1 MSIEELIEK
10 VLETLGDTLGG
21 NLLGALGAIG
31 ILLGGWLLAVII
43 SAIIRRVIKRTKID
57 DKIAKLIRAEEDVET
72 GRVEVARWAGK
83 AAYYLI
89 MLFVVVAFLQAL
101 NLTVV
106 AEPINQLLNQ
116 VLAWIPLLLAAG
128 VLLLVAWIVASALK
142 SVVVRLLQAA
152 KFDERLS
159 SGADIEVPEELAM
172 SATVGNVIYWLVF
185 LLFLPAVLGALGLQ
199 GLTEPVQG
207 MVDEILGYLPNIL
220 GAGLILVVGWFAS
233 RIVRHIITNLMAGVG
248 VDRVGEQ
255 TGIES
260 ALGGQRLSKVIGTI
274 VYVLILI
281 PIVISALN
289 ALQIEAVAEPASQ
302 MLAIILNAL
311 PAIFGAFLLVGV
323 AYYVAR
329 MVGTFITNVLTG
341 IGFNK
346 VLSWIRLGGDAPEG
360 RRTPSEIVGYIAIV
374 GIMFFA
380 VIEAANLLG
389 FTFLAELVSQFLVA
403 VGGVMLGLVIFGL
416 GLYLAGL
423 ADKVIRDAGG
433 TQARVLAPSARV
445 AIIVFATA
453 LALRQT
459 GIAEDIV
466 NLTFGIILGAFAV
479 AAALAFGLGAR
490 DIAAR
495 ELESW
500 LKSLRG
506 TKY

>member
-1 MSIEELIEK
+1 MSEFLQQF
-10 VLETLGDTLGG
+10 LQTLGSYLPV
-21 NLLGALGAIG
+21 ALGAIG
-31 ILLGGWLLAVII
+31 ILVGGWLLAVIS
-43 SAIIRRVIKRTKID
+43 SAIIRGVFKRTRVD

-83 AAYYLI
+83 AVYYLI

-106 AEPINQLLNQ
+106 AEPINQLLYQ
-116 VLAWIPLLLAAG
+116 VLSYLPLLLGAG
-128 VLLLVAWIVASALK
+128 ALLLVAWIVANALK
-142 SVVVRLLQAA
+142 LVVVRSLRATKL
-152 KFDERLS
+152 DERLS
-159 SGADIEVPEELAM
+159 SQADIGVPEELAI
-172 SATVGNVIYWLVF
+172 SATLGNVTYWLVF

-199 GLTEPVQG
+199 GLLEPVQG

-220 GAGLILVVGWFAS
+220 GAGLILVVGWLAS
-233 RIVRHIITNLMAGVG
+233 RIVRQIITNLLAGVG
-248 VDRVGEQ
+248 VDRFGEQ
-255 TGIES
+255 TGIEN
-260 ALGGQRLSKVIGTI
+260 ALGGQRLSMVIGTI

-289 ALQIEAVAEPASQ
+289 ALQIEAVTEPASQ
-302 MLAIILNAL
+302 MLGIILNAL

-323 AYYVAR
+323 AYFVAR

-341 IGFNK
+341 IGFNN
-346 VLSWIRLGGDAPEG
+346 VLSLIGLGGEVAEG
-360 RRTPSEIVGYIAIV
+360 RRTPSEIVGYLAIV

-389 FTFLAELVSQFLVA
+389 FTILAELVSQLLVA
-403 VGGVMLGLVIFGL
+403 VGGVILGLVIFGL

-423 ADKVIRDAGG
+423 ADNVIRDTGG
-433 TQARVLAPSARV
+433 SQAHVLASSARV
-445 AIIVFATA
+445 AIIVFSGAMG
-453 LALRQT
+453 LRQM

-466 NLTFGIILGAFAV
+466 NMTFGIVLGAIAV

-500 LKSLRG
+500 LQSLQG
-506 TKY
+506 SGQETE

>member
-1 MSIEELIEK
+1 MEELIEK
-10 VLETLGDTLGG
+10 VLQTLGDTLGD

-31 ILLGGWLLAVII
+31 ILLGGWLLAVIS

-72 GRVEVARWAGK
+72 GRVEVTRWAGK
-83 AAYYLI
+83 AVYYFI

-106 AEPINQLLNQ
+106 ADPINQLLNQ
-116 VLAWIPLLLAAG
+116 ILAYLPLLLAAG
-128 VLLLVAWIVASALK
+128 ALLLVAWIVASALK

-172 SATVGNVIYWLVF
+172 SATMGNVIYWLVF

-199 GLTEPVQG
+199 GLMEPVQG
-207 MVDEILGYLPNIL
+207 MVNEILGYLPNIL
-220 GAGLILVVGWFAS
+220 AAGLILVVGWLAS
-233 RIVRHIITNLMAGVG
+233 RIARQIITNLLAGVG
-248 VDRVGEQ
+248 VDRFGEQ
-255 TGIES
+255 TGIEN
-260 ALGGQRLSKVIGTI
+260 ALGGQRLSRVIGTI

-289 ALQIEAVAEPASQ
+289 ALQIEAVVEPASQ
-302 MLAIILNAL
+302 MLATVLIAL

-323 AYYVAR
+323 AYFVAR

-346 VLSWIRLGGDAPEG
+346 VLSWISLGGDAAEG
-360 RRTPSEIVGYIAIV
+360 RRTPSEIVGYLAIV

-389 FTFLAELVSQFLVA
+389 FTILAELVSQFLIA

-423 ADKVIRDAGG
+423 ADTVIRDAGG
-433 TQARVLAPSARV
+433 TQAHVLAPSARV

-466 NLTFGIILGAFAV
+466 NLTFGIVLGAFAI
-479 AAALAFGLGAR
+479 AAALAFGFGAR

-500 LKSLRG
+500 LKSIRE
-506 TKY
+506 TRS

>member
-1 MSIEELIEK
+1 MDELIEK
-10 VLETLGDTLGG
+10 VLQTLGDTLGD

-31 ILLGGWLLAVII
+31 ILLGGWLLAVIF
-43 SAIIRRVIKRTKID
+43 SAIIRRVLKRTKID

-72 GRVEVARWAGK
+72 GRVEVVRWVGK
-83 AAYYLI
+83 AVYYFI

-106 AEPINQLLNQ
+106 ADPINQLLNQ
-116 VLAWIPLLLAAG
+116 VLAYLPLLLAAG
-128 VLLLVAWIVASALK
+128 ALLLVAWIVASALK

-159 SGADIEVPEELAM
+159 SGADIEVPGELAM
-172 SATVGNVIYWLVF
+172 SVTLGNVIYWLVL

-199 GLTEPVQG
+199 GLMEPVQG

-220 GAGLILVVGWFAS
+220 AAGLILLVGWLAS
-233 RIVRHIITNLMAGVG
+233 RIVRQIITNLLAGVG
-248 VDRVGEQ
+248 VDRFGEQ

-260 ALGGQRLSKVIGTI
+260 ALGGLRLSRVIGTI

-289 ALQIEAVAEPASQ
+289 ALQIEAVTEPASQ
-302 MLAIILNAL
+302 MLATILNAL

-323 AYYVAR
+323 AYFVAR

-341 IGFNK
+341 IGFNN
-346 VLSWIRLGGDAPEG
+346 VLSWIGLGGDTAEG
-360 RRTPSEIVGYIAIV
+360 RRTPSEIVGYLAIV

-389 FTFLAELVSQFLVA
+389 FTILAELVSQFLVA

-423 ADKVIRDAGG
+423 ADTVIRDAGG
-433 TQARVLAPSARV
+433 TQAHVLAPSARV

-466 NLTFGIILGAFAV
+466 NLTFGIILAAFAI

-506 TKY
+506 TKL

>member
-1 MSIEELIEK
+1 MEELIEK
-10 VLETLGDTLGG
+10 VLQTLGDTLGD

-31 ILLGGWLLAVII
+31 ILLGGWLLAVIS
-43 SAIIRRVIKRTKID
+43 SAIIRRVLKRTKID

-72 GRVEVARWAGK
+72 GRVEVVRWVGK
-83 AAYYLI
+83 AVYYFI

-106 AEPINQLLNQ
+106 ADPINQLLNQ
-116 VLAWIPLLLAAG
+116 VLAYLPLLLAAG
-128 VLLLVAWIVASALK
+128 ALLLVAWIVASALK

-159 SGADIEVPEELAM
+159 SGADIEVPGELAM
-172 SATVGNVIYWLVF
+172 SVTLGNVIYWLVL

-199 GLTEPVQG
+199 GLMEPVQG

-220 GAGLILVVGWFAS
+220 AAGLILLVGWLAS
-233 RIVRHIITNLMAGVG
+233 RIVRQIITNLLAGVG
-248 VDRVGEQ
+248 VDRFGEQ

-260 ALGGQRLSKVIGTI
+260 ALGGLRLSKVIGTI

-289 ALQIEAVAEPASQ
+289 ALQIEAVTEPASQ
-302 MLAIILNAL
+302 MLATILNAL

-323 AYYVAR
+323 AYFVAR

-346 VLSWIRLGGDAPEG
+346 VLSWINLGGDAAEG
-360 RRTPSEIVGYIAIV
+360 RRTPSEIVGYLAIV

-389 FTFLAELVSQFLVA
+389 FTILAELVSQFLIA

-423 ADKVIRDAGG
+423 ADTVIRDTGG
-433 TQARVLAPSARV
+433 TQAHVLAPIARV

-453 LALRQT
+453 MALRQT

-466 NLTFGIILGAFAV
+466 NLTFGIVLGAFAI
-479 AAALAFGLGAR
+479 AAALAFGFGAR

-500 LKSLRG
+500 LKSIRE
-506 TKY
+506 TRS